1 MYSIGVDIGGG
12 HITACGYNHTTN
24 ELACEFLTYREVDTR
39 ASRAHIIQEWSIALE
54 TCRQKISEPVDGIGI
69 AMPGPFDYYR
79 GVSLIRGVEKLE
91 SLYRV
96 DIRAAL
102 SESLRVAPDR
112 IRFINDATAFSIAEA
127 RIGLACGHPRAVAI
141 TLGTG
146 FGSSF
151 LIDGKPVVQGDH
163 VPEGGYLYNQSY
175 KGELADNVFSSRGIA
190 ALYRARSGAV
200 VANVKAL
207 CERVPHD
214 AEAQATFEAFGQ
226 SLGEF
231 LRPYLLGFS
240 ADILVVGGN
249 IAHAFPFF
257 GEALKQQLPG
267 VEARVSRLGEQ
278 AAMIGGALLLDDA
291 YFKTISST
299 VKQMSSS

>member
-1 MYSIGVDIGGG
+1 MYCIGVDIGGG
-12 HITACGYNHTTN
+12 HITACGYNQSTN

-39 ASRAHIIQEWSIALE
+39 ASREHILQEWSTAIE
-54 TCRQKISEPVDGIGI
+54 TCRHKISQPVGGIGI

-91 SLYRV
+91 SLYGV
-96 DIRAAL
+96 DIR
-102 SESLRVAPDR
+102 SELAEKLKLAPDR

-127 RIGLACGHPRAVAI
+127 RIGVASGHRRVIAI

-151 LIDGKPVVQGDH
+151 LIDGKPVVKGDH
-163 VPEGGYLYNQSY
+163 VPDGGYLYNQY
-175 KGELADNVFSSRGIA
+175 YGEELADNVFSSRGIT
-190 ALYRARSGAV
+190 ALYQARSGNV

-207 CERVPHD
+207 CERIPDD
-214 AEAQATFEAFGQ
+214 AHAQSTFTAFGK

-231 LRPYLLGFS
+231 LHPHVTDFS
-240 ADILVVGGN
+240 AEIVVVGGN
-249 IAHAFPFF
+249 IANAFPFF
-257 GEALKQQLPG
+257 GEALKRQLPG
-267 VEARVSRLGEQ
+267 IDVRVSRLGEQ

-291 YFKTISST
+291 YFKMIGST
-299 VKQMSSS
+299 LKLMSSS